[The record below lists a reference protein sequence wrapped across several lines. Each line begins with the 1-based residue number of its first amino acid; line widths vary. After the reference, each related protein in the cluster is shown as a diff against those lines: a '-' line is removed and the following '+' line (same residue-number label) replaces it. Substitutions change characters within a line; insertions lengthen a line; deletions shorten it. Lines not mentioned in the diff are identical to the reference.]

1 MEETALWLDLTY
13 KGSPPVV
20 LTGAQRSSDAPDA
33 DGPTNL
39 RNGLTAAANPAAR
52 DQGVLIAFAGNVF
65 PALAT
70 HKVDTQNLAAFG
82 GGSPSALWVAATS
95 R

>member
-52 DQGVLIAFAGNVF
+52 DQGADRVRRQRVSRAGD
-65 PALAT
+65 P
-70 HKVDTQNLAAFG
+70 
-82 GGSPSALWVAATS
+82 
-95 R
+95 